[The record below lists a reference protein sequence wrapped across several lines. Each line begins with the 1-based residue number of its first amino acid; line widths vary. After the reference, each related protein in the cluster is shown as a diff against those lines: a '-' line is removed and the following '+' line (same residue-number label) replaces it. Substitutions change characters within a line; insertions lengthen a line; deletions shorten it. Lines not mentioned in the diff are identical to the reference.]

1 MLEEAVCHLAGPR
14 GTPRRESAQEGL
26 KIVHGDSP
34 AKNVL
39 RRRDGE
45 GRVSCLEGLWPQ
57 DLIQLRK
64 WRELESGHRCVEAPT
79 ALAEESNLADRPLGA
94 GPTAWDGRD
103 LGRVGGAPA
112 AIQSGQRSSL
122 AIAAIE

>member
-1 MLEEAVCHLAGPR
+1 MGRRLFMESGLLVASLTRSVFRSRRGMLEEAVCHLAGPR

-34 AKNVL
+34 AETVL

-45 GRVSCLEGLWPQ
+45 GRVSLLEGLWPQ

-64 WRELESGHRCVEAPT
+64 WR
-79 ALAEESNLADRPLGA
+79 
-94 GPTAWDGRD
+94 
-103 LGRVGGAPA
+103 
-112 AIQSGQRSSL
+112 
-122 AIAAIE
+122 